1 MGLRGDNMSKL
12 DKLKAEITNSN
23 FEGYIDISDYLM
35 YLGYS
40 EHYNDDALTAKAYA
54 IASVFQVHEKHIY
67 DNDLVAGSIHGRY
80 AHRDGFIHTELEH
93 SRRVVDNYGR
103 NTFRTNVD
111 HYAADFET
119 ALKIGIGGMI
129 QKIEKSIA
137 AHSSDVD
144 ASKKISFLN
153 SAFITMK
160 AFSNMILQYGEE
172 AQAKSEVLQGEQK
185 TNLREIARICK
196 KLSVHKPDSFHE
208 ALQLVWL
215 IHTAFLYEKRFAMA
229 LGRLDQYL
237 YPFYLEDISK
247 GILTRERA
255 TQLVECTLYK
265 IVETKRFN
273 EHLMNLGADDV
284 VNIAIGGVKRDGTDA
299 TNELS
304 YIILEAVKNCNIPGP
319 NLSARM
325 HNDTPEEF
333 WDKCLNVIGT
343 GLGYP
348 ALMNDE
354 INIHAL
360 ARYGYDIEDCRD
372 YCMVGCIENFIPGK
386 QPAWSDGRYN
396 SPKYLELALNN
407 GKCMQTGAQLGLK
420 TGDPSNFKKI
430 DDYLAAVKK
439 QMEFGAAEY
448 VALFRNDND
457 RYDRQIYSQP
467 FLSCFCHDC
476 IERGLDI
483 CDGGAIYPSVHGA
496 ACMGIATVADSLAA
510 TERLVFVDKSLSLS
524 MLRDILA
531 GNFEGYEDI
540 QMDLLESPKY
550 GNNDDFVD
558 KYARMFVDIHA
569 EIFSKYK
576 TRDGGGIYI
585 GIASNISNIGAGKE
599 VAATADGRRNGMPL
613 SDAASP
619 MHGSDKNGVTSV
631 VNSTSKPDFRQVAC
645 GTVLNQKFSPAMF
658 VSREKRCKIKN
669 LIQVYFEKGGQEMQ
683 INAVSKEMLKDATK
697 HPEKYADLVVRV
709 SGFSAYFTKLDSAVQ
724 QDVLA
729 RTEHANV

>member
-1 MGLRGDNMSKL
+1 M
-12 DKLKAEITNSN
+12 
-23 FEGYIDISDYLM
+23 
-35 YLGYS
+35 
-40 EHYNDDALTAKAYA
+40 
-54 IASVFQVHEKHIY
+54 
-67 DNDLVAGSIHGRY
+67 
-80 AHRDGFIHTELEH
+80 
-93 SRRVVDNYGR
+93 
-103 NTFRTNVD
+103 
-111 HYAADFET
+111 
-119 ALKIGIGGMI
+119 
-129 QKIEKSIA
+129 
-137 AHSSDVD
+137 
-144 ASKKISFLN
+144 
-153 SAFITMK
+153 
-160 AFSNMILQYGEE
+160 
-172 AQAKSEVLQGEQK
+172 QGELK

-255 TQLVECTLYK
+255 TQLIECTLYK

-407 GKCMQTGAQLGLK
+407 GKCMQTGAQLGPK
-420 TGDPSNFKKI
+420 TGNVSSFKNMN
-430 DDYLAAVKK
+430 DYLAAVKK

-476 IERGLDI
+476 I
-483 CDGGAIYPSVHGA
+483 
-496 ACMGIATVADSLAA
+496 
-510 TERLVFVDKSLSLS
+510 
-524 MLRDILA
+524 
-531 GNFEGYEDI
+531 
-540 QMDLLESPKY
+540 
-550 GNNDDFVD
+550 
-558 KYARMFVDIHA
+558 
-569 EIFSKYK
+569 
-576 TRDGGGIYI
+576 
-585 GIASNISNIGAGKE
+585 
-599 VAATADGRRNGMPL
+599 
-613 SDAASP
+613 
-619 MHGSDKNGVTSV
+619 
-631 VNSTSKPDFRQVAC
+631 
-645 GTVLNQKFSPAMF
+645 
-658 VSREKRCKIKN
+658 
-669 LIQVYFEKGGQEMQ
+669 
-683 INAVSKEMLKDATK
+683 
-697 HPEKYADLVVRV
+697 
-709 SGFSAYFTKLDSAVQ
+709 
-724 QDVLA
+724 
-729 RTEHANV
+729 